1 VREDSHV
8 CVLAQGTE
16 PIHGFSGTT
25 APSLRI
31 RTVGKENMSESCFR
45 SSPHHGR
52 RANGALVMMVL
63 SKGIEESISTHDDS
77 ASSSVEVEGSAG
89 R

>member
-1 VREDSHV
+1 MEKHTLVCWHKVRRLSI
-8 CVLAQGTE
+8 QGV
-16 PIHGFSGTT
+16 SRTT
-25 APSLRI
+25 QSKMLWVR
-31 RTVGKENMSESCFR
+31 VGNMSESCFR

-77 ASSSVEVEGSAG
+77 ASSVEGSAG